1 MTLVLQPSARYRP
14 GSVTVSCNPGPEGR
28 RQRAEGATREEAL
41 ALKKIRLELGR
52 TPDFPEGSFS
62 HGYEFVVPL
71 TEDGQ
76 IDLKAWEAEQQKC
89 TVLRFWGT
97 AELEHGEL
105 IRLPEGGW
113 AFSYAP
119 GEEDDEPIYRLVDH
133 TFKEGEYVSITEHDG
148 VTRAFKVVQASDWR
162 PEA

>member
-1 MTLVLQPSARYRP
+1 MQS
-14 GSVTVSCNPGPEGR
+14 SPEGR
-28 RQRAEGATREEAL
+28 RPRAEGATREGAL
-41 ALKKIRLELGR
+41 VLKRIRLELGR
-52 TPDFPEGSFS
+52 TTDFPEGSPN

-76 IDLKAWEAEQQKC
+76 IDLEAWEAEQQNC

-97 AELEHGEL
+97 TDFERGEL

-119 GEEDDEPIYRLVDH
+119 GDEDDEPMYRLVDH

-148 VTRAFKVVQASDWR
+148 VPRPFKVVRTSDWR
-162 PEA
+162 PEG

>member
-1 MTLVLQPSARYRP
+1 MQS
-14 GSVTVSCNPGPEGR
+14 SPEGR
-28 RQRAEGATREEAL
+28 RPRAEGATREGAL
-41 ALKKIRLELGR
+41 VLKRIRLELGR
-52 TPDFPEGSFS
+52 TTDFPEGSPN

-76 IDLKAWEAEQQKC
+76 IDLEAWEAEQQNC

-97 AELEHGEL
+97 TDFERGEL

-119 GEEDDEPIYRLVDH
+119 RRRGRRA
-133 TFKEGEYVSITEHDG
+133 YVSPRGSYLQGRRVRLDHGT
-148 VTRAFKVVQASDWR
+148 
-162 PEA
+162 